1 MRKFHRNKSWNRNR
15 VWDIY
20 HLSLT
25 TAFFVSLT
33 NNISLWRV
41 SKKQT
46 WKDVYASSK
55 WYIFSADDLNYHL
68 DCKWPLFSNNAP
80 TLFLSLV
87 LARGTFFTYTCA
99 SKIQD
104 VYMLF
109 EVQILSWAGIIFLL
123 SLEATYCKHACS
135 NLTPEDLIRSPLF
148 CAMTFEEKFELEKWP
163 NSNQ

>member
-1 MRKFHRNKSWNRNR
+1 MKNFSSYFMAFSPRIMLRTGKGKIDTTQKTILDWKFQRNKSWNRNR
-15 VWDIY
+15 DWDIY

-68 DCKWPLFSNNAP
+68 DCKWPLFSNHAP
-80 TLFLSLV
+80 TLFFISCFGTGNLFYIHAQARYKMFICSLK
-87 LARGTFFTYTCA
+87 F
-99 SKIQD
+99 
-104 VYMLF
+104 
-109 EVQILSWAGIIFLL
+109 
-123 SLEATYCKHACS
+123 
-135 NLTPEDLIRSPLF
+135 RS
-148 CAMTFEEKFELEKWP
+148 
-163 NSNQ
+163 